1 MSSTRGTLSS
11 RIVSRVSQSNAEVVQ
26 QLFDRFAEGGIEPT
40 LELFSEDVVIEIPP
54 DMSAEPDDYH
64 GHDGVRRY
72 FAGFDGMIEDLRY
85 EAIEV
90 LPAGD
95 LVLAHVRLSGRG
107 VSSGLDVDIEA
118 YVVHELVDGTIVRIR
133 PYPDLEAAER
143 AIAGAA

>member
-1 MSSTRGTLSS
+1 M
-11 RIVSRVSQSNAEVVQ
+11 SRVSQSNVEVVR
-26 QLFDRFAEGGIEPT
+26 QLFERFAAGGIEPT

-72 FAGFDGMIEDLRY
+72 FAGFDGMIEDVRY

-90 LPAGD
+90 LPAGE

-107 VSSGLDVDIEA
+107 VSSGVDVDIEA
-118 YVVHELVDGTIVRIR
+118 YVVHELVDGRIARIR
-133 PYPDLEAAER
+133 PYPERAAAES
-143 AIAGAA
+143 AIAG